1 MIGDITTVM
10 VKEWREF
17 FAFGEGNRRTGLI
30 ALVVLLFL
38 FGFFLPFR
46 IGQPMVDSPVAIVL
60 YAMFFPFTL
69 MSNIIADSIAGERER
84 HTLETLLASRLS
96 DRAILLGKIGAAVG
110 YSFAIAFGAALVGM
124 VVANFNGDGTFQPY
138 PTGTFIGLVVFTLL
152 ISLLFAGI
160 GVLISLRASSVRQAQ
175 QAMGVALIVF
185 VMLPF
190 LIYYALSPA
199 GRQQFLTWLN
209 AANGTAVGLTMF
221 VILVVADLIV
231 IAAAFARFQ
240 RARLILS

>member
-1 MIGDITTVM
+1 MIGDIVTVM
-10 VKEWREF
+10 TKEWREF
-17 FAFGEGNRRTGLI
+17 FAFGEGNRRIGLI
-30 ALVVLLFL
+30 ALLVLLAL
-38 FGFFLPFR
+38 FGFFLPYR
-46 IGQPMVDSPVAIVL
+46 IGQTMVDSPVVIAL
-60 YAMFFPFTL
+60 YSFFFPFTL

-110 YSFAIAFGAALVGM
+110 YSFAIAVGSALIGM
-124 VVANFNGDGTFQPY
+124 VVANLNGDGTFHPY
-138 PTGTFIGLVVFTLL
+138 PASTFVGLVAFTLL

-199 GRQQFLTWLN
+199 GRQQFLNWLN
-209 AANGTAVGLTMF
+209 AANGTVVGLTLLA
-221 VILVVADLIV
+221 VLIAADLIV
-231 IAAAFARFQ
+231 IGAAFALFR
-240 RARLILS
+240 RTRLILS

>member
-10 VKEWREF
+10 TKEWREY

-30 ALVVLLFL
+30 ALFVLLFL
-38 FGFFLPFR
+38 MGLFLPYR
-46 IGQPMVDSPVAIVL
+46 IGQTMVDSPVAIVL
-60 YAMFFPFTL
+60 YSFFFPFTL

-96 DRAILLGKIGAAVG
+96 DRAILLGKLAAAVG
-110 YSFAIAFGAALVGM
+110 YSCAISIGSALIGM
-124 VVANFNGDGTFQPY
+124 VVANLNGDGSFRPY
-138 PTGTFIGLVVFTLL
+138 PASTAVGIVLFAVL

-190 LIYYALSPA
+190 LIYYALSGTA
-199 GRQQFLTWLN
+199 RQQFLDWLN
-209 AANGTAVGLTMF
+209 AANGTAVGLT
-221 VILVVADLIV
+221 LLA
-231 IAAAFARFQ
+231 
-240 RARLILS
+240 

>member
-10 VKEWREF
+10 TKEWREF
-17 FAFGEGNRRTGLI
+17 FAFGGSRRTGLI
-30 ALVVLLFL
+30 ALLVLLVL
-38 FGFFLPFR
+38 FGFFLPYR
-46 IGQPMVDSPVAIVL
+46 IGQSLVTSPVAIVL

-96 DRAILLGKIGAAVG
+96 DRAILLGKLGAAVV
-110 YSFAIAFGAALVGM
+110 YSFAIAVGSAIIGM
-124 VVANFNGDGTFQPY
+124 VVANLNGDGSFQLY
-138 PTGTFIGLVVFTLL
+138 PAATSVAIVAFALL

-190 LIYYALSPA
+190 LIYYTLPA
-199 GRQQFLTWLN
+199 TSRQQFLRWLTVN
-209 AANGTAVGLTMF
+209 DGRDAGLT
-221 VILVVADLIV
+221 ILVVLIV
-231 IAAAFARFQ
+231 ADISIIAAAFARF
-240 RARLILS
+240 RRSRLILS